1 MAEPP
6 SHEDDTVT
14 AEKDELL
21 SLLADSTREVDELA
35 AALAAAKRQQIARV
49 AASRE
54 AGATWAEIGE
64 RTSKARTNARR
75 DFGPH
80 IEETVTRTVRPKET
94 P

>member
-6 SHEDDTVT
+6 SHEDAVT

-21 SLLADSTREVDELA
+21 SLLADSTREIAELA
-35 AALAAAKRQQIARV
+35 AALADAKRQQIARV

-64 RTSKARTNARR
+64 RTGKARTNARR
-75 DFGPH
+75 DFGPR
-80 IEETVTRTVRPKET
+80 IEETVTRTVRPKEN

>member
-6 SHEDDTVT
+6 SHEDAVT

-64 RTSKARTNARR
+64 RTRKARTNARR
-75 DFGPH
+75 DYGPR
-80 IEETVTRTVRPKET
+80 IEETVTRTVRPKEN